1 MGYREQMLCFAQE
14 NCSFLILNENV
25 AQDFLVFSLS
35 KIIEINS
42 AILFK
47 TGKNISFPAKY
58 KKK

>member
-1 MGYREQMLCFAQE
+1 MLCLAQE

-47 TGKNISFPAKY
+47 IGKNINFPAKY